1 MKTSDTINDLAAAL
15 SAAQAHMGPAIK
27 GAKNPHFRSNY
38 ADLSSVVE
46 AIRGPFTSNG
56 LSWVQSPSVDPAA
69 GLVTVTTR
77 ILHSSGQWVEAAV
90 SAVPGR
96 GGKADLS
103 PQAVG
108 SAVTYLRRYGLQA
121 LAGVP
126 SADDDGEAAMGRHGA
141 QGGRGRSQARRE
153 APRAPQAAPKAQ
165 AAPEGRWSD
174 AERARFCAKLS
185 DLGLEYDAVAAYC
198 EDIKRPRPS
207 VMGEERRA
215 QLLAY
220 LEGAA
225 DVVAGL
231 QGGD

>member
-1 MKTSDTINDLAAAL
+1 MNTSEQIKDLATAL
-15 SAAQAHMGPAIK
+15 SAAQACMGPALK
-27 GAKNPHFRSNY
+27 GAKNPHFRSSY

-46 AIRGPFTSNG
+46 AIRGPFTEQG
-56 LSWVQSPSVDPAA
+56 LAWVQAPSVDPES

-77 ILHSSGQWVEAAV
+77 IIHSSGQWIEAAV
-90 SAVPGR
+90 AAMPGR
-96 GGKADLS
+96 GGKPDLS

-126 SADDDGEAAMGRHGA
+126 SADDDGESAH
-141 QGGRGRSQARRE
+141 GRGRQ
-153 APRAPQAAPKAQ
+153 PHHAPQRTP
-165 AAPEGRWSD
+165 PRPTPPTTPGRWTD
-174 AERARFCAKLS
+174 QEQARFCAKLG
-185 DLGLEYDAVAAYC
+185 DLGLQYKPVAEYC
-198 EDIKRPRPS
+198 EAKGRPRPS

-225 DVVAGL
+225 DIVAGI
-231 QGGD
+231 QGGE

>member
-1 MKTSDTINDLAAAL
+1 MNTSDTINDLAAAL
-15 SAAQAHMGPAIK
+15 ATAQASMGPAIK
-27 GAKNPHFRSNY
+27 GKKNPHFRSNY

-46 AIRGPFTSNG
+46 AIREPFTANG
-56 LSWVQSPSVDPAA
+56 LSWVQAPSVDPET

-77 ILHSSGQWVEAAV
+77 ILHSSGQWMEASVA
-90 SAVPGR
+90 AMPGR

-121 LAGVP
+121 MAGVP
-126 SADDDGEAAMGRHGA
+126 SADDDGEAAMGRY
-141 QGGRGRSQARRE
+141 QQRRE
-153 APRAPQAAPKAQ
+153 PPRQQRRAPAPAP
-165 AAPEGRWSD
+165 APAPEKWSD
-174 AERARFCAKLS
+174 QERARFCAKLG
-185 DLGLEYDAVAAYC
+185 DLGLEYDAVAEYC
-198 EDIKRPRPS
+198 ESIKRPRPS
-207 VMGEERRA
+207 LMGEERRV

-231 QGGD
+231 QGE